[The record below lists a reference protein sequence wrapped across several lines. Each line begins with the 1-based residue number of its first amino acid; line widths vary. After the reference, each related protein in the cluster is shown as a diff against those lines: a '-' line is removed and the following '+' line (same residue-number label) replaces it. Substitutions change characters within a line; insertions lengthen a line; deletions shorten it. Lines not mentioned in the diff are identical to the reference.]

1 MIDFGLAIWP
11 LLLLCAIAAGLT
23 WITYRRSTPRLRGFY
38 AWLLPTLRFVAL
50 LLLLGLLFE
59 PILRRVVRNTTEPVL
74 GVLIDES
81 QSMSLHPPV
90 NELPTIDG
98 ELQFFG
104 FGNSVRPLESLDAA
118 RDTAPRTDIGQ
129 ALRALRAS
137 QSDKPVT
144 SALLVTDGRFNT
156 GSNPLFV
163 AEDFGIPV
171 HTVAIGDT
179 AEQVDVRIVQIL
191 TNDIAYVGQDV
202 PVEVIIFSEGLGATA
217 ATAELY
223 GRDRLI
229 TSVPVNLRPGE
240 TRIRL
245 NHSPQAEGLQP
256 YTVQV
261 SVQENEASVI
271 NNQSSFTTRVLR
283 RTQQILL
290 VAAAPHPD
298 VASISSIL
306 KRGDGRNVRTFVQ
319 RSPGSFYEGPLTVV
333 ADSCDLIVLV
343 GYPGDNAD
351 SEDLAIFRRLAQ
363 EGMPLLFIL
372 SNQTSLEILRRSLA
386 DVLPAMPQQTRM
398 PFDEASFTPTLNG
411 LKHPI
416 LNFEQSGWA
425 ALPPLIFGTGRWG
438 LGADA
443 EVLGLASVRGVELD
457 EPLLVVR
464 NQDGHRSAMLLGS
477 GTWRWLNLSEDPQ
490 TNARIWPQLLENM
503 VQWLTAPENDQR
515 VRVTPTA
522 STFDGSESVMIT
534 GQVYDESL
542 RPVSDAELT
551 LDLVAD
557 DLREYPYT
565 LQNEGGGRYSLT
577 LESLPEG
584 VYEYRAQA
592 MRLGESLGSDQ
603 GSFSVATLGLEYR
616 QMNTDAALLRQ
627 IALRSGGRYFTPATL
642 ADLPDM
648 LASDSVFAPMIT
660 SDTTERELWRWPAMA
675 MLILVLLSAEWI
687 LRKRNGLV

>member
-1 MIDFGLAIWP
+1 MINFGLAIWP

-104 FGNSVRPLESLDAA
+104 FGNSVRPLESLQAA

-129 ALRALRAS
+129 ALRTLLLS
-137 QSDKPVT
+137 QADSPIN
-144 SALLVTDGRFNT
+144 SALLLSDGRFNT
-156 GSNPLFV
+156 GSNPLYT
-163 AEDFGIPV
+163 AEDFGMPV

-202 PVEVIIFSEGLGATA
+202 PVEVIIFSEGFGATS
-217 ATAELY
+217 ATAQLY
-223 GRDRLI
+223 GKDSLI
-229 TSVPVNLRPGE
+229 TSMSVNLGPGE
-240 TRIRL
+240 TRVTFT
-245 NHSPQAEGLQP
+245 HSPNEEGLQ
-256 YTVQV
+256 TFTAQI
-261 SVQENEASVI
+261 SVPENEDSVV
-271 NNQSSFTTRVLR
+271 NNRSSFTTRVLQ

-298 VASISSIL
+298 VATISSIL

-319 RSPGSFYEGPLTVV
+319 RSPGNFYEGPLTVP
-333 ADSCDLIVLV
+333 ADSCDLVVLV
-343 GYPGDNAD
+343 GYPGNDAD
-351 SEDLAIFRRLAQ
+351 LEDLAVIRQLAQ
-363 EGMPLLFIL
+363 DGMPLLFVL
-372 SNQTSLEILRRSLA
+372 SNQTSLDILRQSLA

-398 PFDEASFTPTLNG
+398 PFDEASFTPTLSG
-411 LKHPI
+411 LKHPV
-416 LNFEQSGWA
+416 LNLEHAGWT
-425 ALPPLIFGTGRWG
+425 ALPPLMFGTGRWSTSAG
-438 LGADA
+438 A

-457 EPLLVVR
+457 EPLLVVS
-464 NQDGHRSAMLLGS
+464 NQDNRRSAMLLGS
-477 GTWRWLNLSEDPQ
+477 GTWRWLNLSDDSQ

-503 VQWLTAPENDQR
+503 VQWLTAPENNQR

-522 STFDGSESVMIT
+522 STFDGSESVKIT

-584 VYEYRAQA
+584 VYEYRAHA

-603 GSFSVATLGLEYR
+603 GSFSVAPLGLEYR
-616 QMNTDAALLRQ
+616 QMHTDAALLRQ

-642 ADLPDM
+642 EDLPDV
-648 LASDSVFAPMIT
+648 LAADSSFAPMVT